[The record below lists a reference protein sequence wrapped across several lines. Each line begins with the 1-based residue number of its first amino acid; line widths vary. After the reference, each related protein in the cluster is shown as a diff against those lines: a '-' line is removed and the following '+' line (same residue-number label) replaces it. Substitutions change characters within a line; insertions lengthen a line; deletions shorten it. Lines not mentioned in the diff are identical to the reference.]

1 MQILN
6 PSRKQNYLNT
16 PSLENKNSIVKFT
29 TKSGLKCVL
38 LNKPDSLISSIN
50 LAYKV
55 GSKNEK
61 KGKTGIAHL
70 LEHLMFEGTKNLER
84 GLFDK
89 MISQEG
95 GTNNAY
101 TTYDYTAYT
110 MTLPAD
116 KLELAIWLESDRMY
130 NLNLTQEALDNQK
143 SVVIEEIK
151 QTVHNRPYAIWR
163 EVLAKNAF
171 SEKSS
176 YSWEVA
182 GSIEDV
188 ANFEL
193 SDLEGFYNTY
203 YSPENAFLSIV
214 GNINLEETKELIEK
228 YFNTSQLLEKP
239 KVDFKAEYLLN
250 SNYTVIPDEV
260 PLNVVFIAFH
270 SEGFIE
276 DREVHIANLFC
287 NLAASGKSSPL
298 QINLTHKTQLAS
310 TAGVF
315 LDKREFGSVLTFYI
329 VSNLSETNS
338 DELYNALVNE
348 LNLIKQNGFSEVD
361 FERSKNMLITNIAM
375 DYQRA
380 AGLADSLSFYNMFF
394 GEPERAFSIIENY
407 EKITEKD
414 VIDFIHNKVDFEK
427 SIRIDV
433 VPKS

>member
-1 MQILN
+1 M
-6 PSRKQNYLNT
+6 NT
-16 PSLENKNSIVKFT
+16 PSLENSNRIEKFT
-29 TKSGLKCVL
+29 TKSGLNCVL
-38 LNKPDSLISSIN
+38 LNKPDSLISSVN

-55 GSKNEK
+55 GSKNEI

-110 MTLPAD
+110 MTLPSD
-116 KLELAIWLESDRMY
+116 KLELALWLESDRMN

-151 QTVHNRPYAIWR
+151 QTIQNRPYAKWR

-188 ANFEL
+188 ANFDL
-193 SDLEGFYNTY
+193 NDLEKFYNTF

-214 GNINLEETKELIEK
+214 GNINIEETKTLIEK
-228 YFNTSQLLEKP
+228 YFNNSKSLEKP
-239 KVDFKAEYLLN
+239 KVDFNDEYLLN
-250 SNYTVIPDEV
+250 SNYTIIPDEV
-260 PLNVVFIAFH
+260 PLNAVFLAFH
-270 SEGFIE
+270 SAGFIE
-276 DREVHIANLFC
+276 DKEVHVANLFC
-287 NLAASGKSSPL
+287 NLAASGKSSPI

-310 TAGVF
+310 TVGVF
-315 LDKREFGSVLTFYI
+315 LDKREFGSILTFYI
-329 VSNLSETNS
+329 VANTPETNCE
-338 DELYNALVNE
+338 ELYDALVNE
-348 LNLIKQNGFSEVD
+348 LNLIKQNGFSEAD
-361 FERSKNMLITNIAM
+361 FERSKNMLITSIAM
-375 DYQRA
+375 EYQRA
-380 AGLADSLSFYNMFF
+380 AGLADSLSFSNMFF
-394 GEPERAFSIIENY
+394 AEPERAFSIIENY
-407 EKITEKD
+407 EKITTQE
-414 VIDFIHNKVDFEK
+414 VVDFINGKVIFEY

-433 VPKS
+433 VKNTNH

>member
-6 PSRKQNYLNT
+6 PLRKQNYLNT
-16 PSLENKNSIVKFT
+16 PSLENNYIVEKFT

-38 LNKPDSLISSIN
+38 LNKPDSLISSVN

-55 GSKNEK
+55 GSKNEI

-70 LEHLMFEGTKNLER
+70 LEHLMFEGTKNLKR

-116 KLELAIWLESDRMY
+116 KLELALWLESDRMY

-151 QTVHNRPYAIWR
+151 QTIQNRPYAKWR

-182 GSIEDV
+182 GSIDDV

-193 SDLEGFYNTY
+193 KDLEYFYNTF
-203 YSPENAFLSIV
+203 YSPENAYLSIV
-214 GNINLEETKELIEK
+214 GNINIAETKELIEK
-228 YFNTSQLLEKP
+228 YFSSNKQLEKT
-239 KVDFKAEYLLN
+239 KVDFNTDYLLN
-250 SNYTVIPDEV
+250 SNYSVIPDEV
-260 PLNVVFIAFH
+260 PLNAVFLAFH
-270 SEGFIE
+270 SDGFIE
-276 DREVHIANLFC
+276 DKEVHIANLFC
-287 NLAASGKSSPL
+287 NLAASGKSSPI

-310 TAGVF
+310 TVGVF
-315 LDKREFGSVLTFYI
+315 LDKREFDSILTFYI
-329 VSNLSETNS
+329 VANLPETNC
-338 DELYNALVNE
+338 DELYNGLVNE
-348 LNLIKQNGFSEVD
+348 LNLIKQNGFSASD

-375 DYQRA
+375 EYQRA
-380 AGLADSLSFYNMFF
+380 AGLADSLSFSNMFF

-433 VPKS
+433 VPNS